1 MINLEENNIYFYF
14 NKKKLIENFNDFSEL
29 GNIYY
34 PLKTNSNEVII
45 KTLQPLIEKGNN
57 GYLISSIYH
66 FEILKTANINPLK
79 MCFINVLAEKN
90 TVKYLYDNGVRF
102 FTFDNLNT
110 VMEFSKYADLSK
122 VKIAIRLST
131 MQVFNNKY
139 IHLGA
144 DLEECLEIF
153 SFLKNSKCND
163 YGISFYIQ
171 KSLKTENNV
180 LEKILKYIQENYN
193 KLKINFISIGGLKQS
208 KEISKELLENLKNEL
223 QIRQVILEVGRYLV
237 EDTIEMETRIIREKN
252 INNEKTVII
261 KNGIY
266 SGFFD
271 ILLYNKKFSIYL
283 KSKNDGEIK
292 VEYEK
297 SEVNDYEF
305 FMCGGS
311 SDSGDKIGLMYI
323 NSKYK
328 NELKT
333 GAKFIVKDVG
343 AYFEEFFMPYS
354 NDLKKIFIEE

>member
-14 NKKKLIENFNDFSEL
+14 NKNKLIQNFNDFREL
-29 GNIYY
+29 GNVYY
-34 PLKTNSNEVII
+34 PLKTNSNEVIT
-45 KTLQPLIEKGNN
+45 KTLQPLMEKGNN
-57 GYLISSIYH
+57 GFLISSIYH
-66 FEILKTANINPLK
+66 FEKLQKENVNPLK
-79 MCFINVLAEKN
+79 ICFINVLAENN
-90 TVKYLYDNGVRF
+90 TVKYVYDSGVRF
-102 FTFDNLNT
+102 FTFDNLNA
-110 VMEFSKYADLSK
+110 VIEFSEYADLSK

-131 MQVFNNKY
+131 MQVFKDKY
-139 IHLGA
+139 THLGA
-144 DLEECLEIF
+144 DLDETLKIF
-153 SFLKNSKCND
+153 TFLKNSKCND

-171 KSLKTENNV
+171 NNLKAEDNV

-193 KLKINFISIGGLKQS
+193 NLKINFVSIGGIKQS

-223 QIRQVILEVGRYLV
+223 QIRQIILEVGRFLV
-237 EDTIEMETRIIREKN
+237 EDTMKMETKIIREKT
-252 INNEKTVII
+252 INNKKTVII

-271 ILLYNKKFSIYL
+271 VLLYNKKFPIYL
-283 KSKNDGEIK
+283 KSKSDGEIK
-292 VEYEK
+292 VGYEN

-328 NELKT
+328 NELT
-333 GAKFIVKDVG
+333 VGAKFLVKNVG

-354 NDLKKIFIEE
+354 NDLKKVYVEE

>member
-1 MINLEENNIYFYF
+1 MVNLEENNIYFYF
-14 NKKKLIENFNDFSEL
+14 NKHKLIQNFKNFNEL
-29 GNIYY
+29 GDIYY
-34 PLKTNSNEVII
+34 PLKTNSNGVI
-45 KTLQPLIEKGNN
+45 TRALQPLIAKKEN

-66 FEILKTANINPLK
+66 FEILKKARVNPSK

-90 TVKYLYDNGVRF
+90 TVKYLYENGVEF
-102 FTFDNLNT
+102 FTFDHLEE

-131 MQVFNNKY
+131 IEIFKEKFT
-139 IHLGA
+139 HLGTN
-144 DLEECLEIF
+144 LKECLNILN
-153 SFLKNSKCND
+153 FLQDNKCHN

-171 KSLKTENNV
+171 NSLKKEEHI
-180 LEKILKYIQENYN
+180 LEEILKYIEKNCN
-193 KLKINFISIGGLKQS
+193 NLKINFVSMGGLDQS
-208 KEISKELLENLKNEL
+208 NHISKEMLKNFKDKMKIK
-223 QIRQVILEVGRYLV
+223 QIILEVGRYLV
-237 EDTIEMETRIIREKN
+237 EDTIKLETKIIREKV
-252 INNEKTVII
+252 INNKKVVII

-271 ILLYNKKFSIYL
+271 VLLYKKKFKIYL
-283 KSKNDGEIK
+283 KTKNDGEIK

-328 NELKT
+328 NELKA
-333 GAKFIVKDVG
+333 GAKFIVKGVG